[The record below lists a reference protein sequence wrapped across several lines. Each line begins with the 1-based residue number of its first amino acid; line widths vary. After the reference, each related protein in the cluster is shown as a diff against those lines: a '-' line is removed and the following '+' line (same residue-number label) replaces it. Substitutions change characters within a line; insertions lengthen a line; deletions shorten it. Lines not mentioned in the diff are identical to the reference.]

1 MRPAIIALLL
11 FVACSAFSQSSDTM
25 TVTHKYYST
34 TFSKSK
40 HFPVVVKYWLT
51 KKMFACKVRF
61 KRTNKFTA
69 DPKLQAYTN
78 LSKDYSHSGYDQG
91 HNMDAYDNGCDSI
104 GMIESFYY
112 SNMCP
117 QTPRLNRGIWKSL
130 EEYTRKKAKTFDSV
144 LVWCGSVA
152 IGKKHIGKVAVPE
165 YCWKII
171 YVKKSG
177 VIEAYSFRNDK
188 SQSKPLTAYK
198 VSVDSV
204 RRLSGF
210 RIRAR

>member
-1 MRPAIIALLL
+1 MKTATAFLLL
-11 FVACSAFSQSSDTM
+11 FLACSAFSQSPD
-25 TVTHKYYST
+25 TVTISHKYYST

-51 KKMFACKVRF
+51 KKMFACKKRF
-61 KRTNKFTA
+61 KRTNKFTP
-69 DPKLQAYTN
+69 DPQLLAYTK
-78 LSKDYSHSGYDQG
+78 LKKDYSGSGYDQG

-117 QTPRLNRGIWKSL
+117 QTPRLNRGIWKKL
-130 EEYTRKKAKTFDSV
+130 EGYCRTKAKTFDSV

-152 IGKKHIGKVAVPE
+152 IGKKHIGKVAVPD

-171 YVKKSG
+171 YVKKQG
-177 VIEAYSFRNDK
+177 AIEAYSFKNDK
-188 SQSKPLTAYK
+188 AQAKPLSAYK

-204 RRLSGF
+204 WHLSGLRF
-210 RIRAR
+210 TDH